1 MEKFSK
7 MTGKLVILI
16 LVACGTLIIAS
27 PAIADKWDEPVVA
40 PVFMGTSAIISSL
53 ARQIGFVKTFSA
65 DYPYQYEQK
74 VESEKKGNAGKD
86 EPKIGAK

>member
-1 MEKFSK
+1 MERFSR
-7 MTGKLVILI
+7 MTGKCVIFI
-16 LVACGTLIIAS
+16 MVACGALITAG
-27 PAIADKWDEPVVA
+27 PAIAEKWDEPVVA

-74 VESEKKGNAGKD
+74 VESENRETQGKTNQR
-86 EPKIGAK
+86 